1 MRELSFIGKARSLLV
16 ESVHL
21 VPCNWSAWLD
31 IAALCPDRDVL
42 RQLHVPTEH
51 WIYRFFLGHVYLE
64 LQCTD
69 DSLEI
74 YHELSVNFPKN
85 TYVLAQTAITHY
97 NMQDFKESEQLFDML
112 NKWDPYRITNM
123 DIYSNILYVTEKHA
137 KLSYLAYKASS
148 TDKFT
153 PEANAIIGNYYS
165 LKGDHVKAVI
175 YFQRALAL
183 NPRYLS
189 AWTLMG
195 HEYLEMKNTNAA
207 IPAYRKAVD
216 INPRDYRAWY
226 ALGQSYELLCLPLYA
241 LYYYGKACSLRPYD
255 ARMWCAMAECYEEIN
270 THEAIQ
276 CYKRAEFNEDKEG
289 VALIR
294 LAKIYHLSVRD
305 FDKAAYYYKMN
316 LSRREREGVEPDR
329 DQIDALEFLA
339 HHCKDLGQLTE
350 AMEYCTRLLDFPS
363 KQEEAKALL
372 REINSALQS
381 RQEEPIS

>member
-216 INPRDYRAWY
+216 INPRDYRY
-226 ALGQSYELLCLPLYA
+226 STHPCTKHTPPPSNSTHNPDLDLPSLLNLFTTQPETCLCLYWQPQTSTTYITTYLTTTTTTTPPTTTYITTTYIIT
-241 LYYYGKACSLRPYD
+241 LPHLHLD
-255 ARMWCAMAECYEEIN
+255 
-270 THEAIQ
+270 HHH
-276 CYKRAEFNEDKEG
+276 
-289 VALIR
+289 
-294 LAKIYHLSVRD
+294 YHLHHHLD
-305 FDKAAYYYKMN
+305 HCHMADHHMATTTC
-316 LSRREREGVEPDR
+316 LWTTPPIHIEGMVCVGSELRVTVSASLCPV
-329 DQIDALEFLA
+329 
-339 HHCKDLGQLTE
+339 
-350 AMEYCTRLLDFPS
+350 LLW
-363 KQEEAKALL
+363 
-372 REINSALQS
+372 
-381 RQEEPIS
+381 